1 MGALRIEI
9 GALNRSISAA
19 DNKMT
24 DVLTEVVEA
33 TGGPVA
39 GTAAQKAD
47 HVLVVIRRYLLD
59 IANGNRRRKDV
70 VAAEQ
75 AAEAQKLNLDA

>member
-9 GALNRSISAA
+9 GALNRSITAA
-19 DNKMT
+19 DDKMT
-24 DVLTEVVEA
+24 NVLTEVVEA

-47 HVLVVIRRYLLD
+47 HVLLVIRRYLLD
-59 IANGNRRRKDV
+59 VANGNRRKKDV
-70 VAAEQ
+70 ATAETT
-75 AAEAQKLNLDA
+75 AEAQKLNLDA